1 MNTEKMYRFLDRCKT
16 QLQFIKDGQYQFEV
30 RVNIKDEIQL
40 RISSNYGELIIYTD
54 WERYDDL
61 PYDFQDCIWVGKIF
75 VMELSILDD
84 LTLRYM
90 VEETENKLSITLS
103 N

>member
-1 MNTEKMYRFLDRCKT
+1 MLE
-16 QLQFIKDGQYQFEV
+16 LQADKYQFEV

-40 RISSNYGELIIYTD
+40 RISSNYAELVIYTD
-54 WERYDDL
+54 WERDDDS
-61 PYDFQDCIWVGKIF
+61 PYYFQDCIWVGHIF
-75 VMELSILDD
+75 NCQLSELND
-84 LTLRYM
+84 LTLRSM